1 MKLKELQ
8 KLLEVGQF
16 MYRKQQAYLTHY
28 STEKTLFMAELKM
41 IKEILAMDMGIL
53 WVRGNAHYIVNT
65 DHYEF
70 IVEKLDEYYQDLMFI
85 DELMGYI
92 QALCSEEIYD
102 FVQGGIYKKD
112 QSTEIANRLFSL
124 KESLQATRSKLYPI
138 DGNNHRLL
146 SMEKKIL
153 HIALA
158 QLGGK
163 RYFKHPT
170 FLHA

>member
-16 MYRKQQAYLTHY
+16 MYRKRQAYLTHY
-28 STEKTLFMAELKM
+28 NSDMALFTTELKM
-41 IKEILAMDMGIL
+41 IKDILTMDMGIL
-53 WVRGNAHYIVNT
+53 WVKGNAQYIANT

-70 IVEKLDEYYQDLMFI
+70 IVEKLDDFYQDQIYLDEFI
-85 DELMGYI
+85 GYI
-92 QALCSEEIYD
+92 QALRSEEIYD
-102 FVQGGIYKKD
+102 FVQGGIHKKD
-112 QSTEIANRLFSL
+112 QSTEIANRLFRL
-124 KESLQATRSKLYPI
+124 KESLQATRSKICRI
-138 DGNNHRLL
+138 DGNIHRLL

-163 RYFKHPT
+163 RYFKHPA